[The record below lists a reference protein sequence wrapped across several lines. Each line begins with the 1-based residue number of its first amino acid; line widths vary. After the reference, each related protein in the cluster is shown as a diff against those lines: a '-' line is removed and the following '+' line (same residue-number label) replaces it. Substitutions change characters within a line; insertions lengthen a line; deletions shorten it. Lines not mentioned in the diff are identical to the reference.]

1 MMINPVKY
9 FLVTV
14 FVLIFGF
21 TRAQILTFD
30 HGEIEFYTSSVL
42 SDIEAVA
49 DKATVNFN
57 VETGEIDVLIDIM
70 SFEFEYDLMKNHFN
84 EKHMETDRFPTAT
97 FKGKVEQDLSAG
109 IENETEVD
117 ASGDLTIHGVTKRVS
132 IKANISNEGEF
143 TVVKTK
149 IPVVFEDY
157 NVDEPSILTK
167 SVAKNVEVKGT
178 LYLK

>member
-1 MMINPVKY
+1 MMINSAKY
-9 FLVTV
+9 LLLTV
-14 FVLIFGF
+14 FVLVFGF
-21 TRAQILTFD
+21 SKAQILTFD

-42 SDIEAVA
+42 SDIEAVT
-49 DKATVNFN
+49 DKASVNLN
-57 VETGEIDVLIDIM
+57 LETGKIDVSIDIM

-84 EKHMETDRFPTAT
+84 EKHMETDRFPVAT

-117 ASGDLTIHGVTKRVS
+117 ASGDLTIHGVTNKVS
-132 IKANISNEGEF
+132 IKANISKEGEF

-149 IPVVFEDY
+149 MPVVFEDY

-167 SVAKNVEVKGT
+167 SVAKDVEVKST
-178 LYLK
+178 LYLR